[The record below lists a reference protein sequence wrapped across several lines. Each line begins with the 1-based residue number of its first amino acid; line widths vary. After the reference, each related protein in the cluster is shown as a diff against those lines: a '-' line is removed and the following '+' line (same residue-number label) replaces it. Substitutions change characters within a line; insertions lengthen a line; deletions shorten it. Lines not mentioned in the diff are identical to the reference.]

1 MKMQADESQA
11 SQQVPAQ
18 QVLVQ
23 ELPAHGQHQSDIPPE
38 SGRRWDS
45 GGFLPGC
52 LPRAFVGTQAA
63 YEQICAYG
71 AAMGWSDKPFDFVVS
86 QWLASRPE
94 RSYRTLMSLRR

>member
-1 MKMQADESQA
+1 MKIQARGSQTTQLLPV
-11 SQQVPAQ
+11 QQLPAQ
-18 QVLVQ
+18 
-23 ELPAHGQHQSDIPPE
+23 ELHQSDRAPE
-38 SGRRWDS
+38 SGRGWESS
-45 GGFLPGC
+45 GRLPGC